1 MYEDSSKNLKLK
13 GLETF
18 GSGWY
23 WSSSESDRGYAME
36 QQFSDGKQGIYL
48 KDLSASVRAIR
59 AF

>member
-1 MYEDSSKNLKLK
+1 MYEDSSNNLKLN
-13 GLETF
+13 GWETF

-23 WSSSESDRGYAME
+23 WSSSETDRGYAME

-48 KDLSASVRAIR
+48 KYFSASVRAIR